1 MVWRLLRETRQGS
14 RGTSSGGGRES
25 LEMRDEEGRVGKGGV
40 LSCQPDLVAAIP
52 SQRVQVA
59 EESGSFHVLLH
70 ECVQCCQCGFVSLAN
85 KTSRTHLKAVH
96 CA

>member
-1 MVWRLLRETRQGS
+1 MVWGLLRETRQGS

-59 EESGSFHVLLH
+59 GSFHVLLH

>member
-70 ECVQCCQCGFVSLAN
+70 ECVQCGFVSLAN

>member
-1 MVWRLLRETRQGS
+1 MVWSLLRETS

-52 SQRVQVA
+52 SQRVA
-59 EESGSFHVLLH
+59 EKSGSFHVLLH